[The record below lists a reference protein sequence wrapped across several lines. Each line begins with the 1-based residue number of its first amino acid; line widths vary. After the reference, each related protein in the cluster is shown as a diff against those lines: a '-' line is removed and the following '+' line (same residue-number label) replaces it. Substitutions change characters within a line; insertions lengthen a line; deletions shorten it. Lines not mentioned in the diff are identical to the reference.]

1 VREIYKR
8 KPQVAP
14 TKRTTAKMVSV
25 KKSNKKKLQILKKIK
40 IKIMVTQTPPICL
53 ANQTKTKPAKRRK
66 KKWNSNLKKTKRSG
80 VKR

>member
-14 TKRTTAKMVSV
+14 TKRTTAKIIPV
-25 KKSNKKKLQILKKIK
+25 KKSNKKKLQMIKKIK
-40 IKIMVTQTPPICL
+40 IKIMVTQIPPICL
-53 ANQTKTKPAKRRK
+53 ANQTTTKPAKRRK